1 MGTEVVATLVDLGIT
16 GIFILYLGWANK
28 QQSTRLD
35 EYVQNLVSTLKE
47 LEEHR
52 EVGYEAI
59 RDRYDGVIKRYN
71 DERDKLLNDIIAKI
85 DKLDR

>member
-16 GIFILYLGWANK
+16 GIFILYLVWANK

-35 EYVQNLVSTLKE
+35 EYVQNLLSTLKE

-71 DERDKLLNDIIAKI
+71 EERDKLLNDIIAKV